1 MKRTTVV
8 ISVMFF
14 TIILFL
20 ACASE
25 KKPDFTAEIN
35 AKGKIAADA
44 DALLAANKF
53 DEAAVA
59 YQRALSELNIL
70 KQKIPA
76 SDPALAAL
84 DTLINTTK
92 GKLDGIAA
100 ARQQSEAKIAAE
112 TKKPEVAPE
121 VKPEAKPEVKPE
133 TKPEVKP
140 KAKPKTKVE
149 PVTKSAPKAKPEIKE
164 EVKPEAKAEVKSEP
178 QTKAEP
184 VVEPQKKEPI
194 KWKVVA
200 NSKLPTGEAEWQIL
214 CNESFARIVR
224 QDPKKEK
231 PYMAGYGGQ
240 WYKSLPEAAA
250 ASCAQ

>member
-1 MKRTTVV
+1 MKRTVV
-8 ISVMFF
+8 AISVMFF

-20 ACASE
+20 ACAPE
-25 KKPDFTAEIN
+25 KKPDFTSEIN
-35 AKGKIAADA
+35 AKGKIVAEADA
-44 DALLAANKF
+44 MLAANKF
-53 DEAAVA
+53 DEAAA
-59 YQRALSELNIL
+59 TYQRTLSELSTL
-70 KQKIPA
+70 KQKVPA
-76 SDPALAAL
+76 GDPALAAL
-84 DTLINTTK
+84 DTLVNTTK
-92 GKLDGIAA
+92 GKLDNIPAA
-100 ARQQSEAKIAAE
+100 KQQYEAKIAAE

-133 TKPEVKP
+133 AKLEVKP

-149 PVTKSAPKAKPEIKE
+149 PVTKAAPKAKPEIKE
-164 EVKPEAKAEVKSEP
+164 EAKPEAKSEN

-200 NSKLPTGEAEWQIL
+200 NSKLPTGEAEWHIL

-240 WYKSLPEAAA
+240 WYKSLQEAAA